1 MIQETIIALESAKE
15 KRKHSLE
22 EIKNKS
28 FAEMIEEKKSEL
40 QKEMEEK
47 LVAYE
52 SILED
57 DRAKAINKLELD
69 IATIEELICEFNE
82 KIKEEMESDE
92 IKEIEVEDISSTEEA
107 TVSQTSEKN
116 TNPMCGVVLP
126 N

>member
-28 FAEMIEEKKSEL
+28 FAELIEEKKSDL

-82 KIKEEMESDE
+82 KIKEEKESDE
-92 IKEIEVEDISSTEEA
+92 IKETDVEDISSTEEA
-107 TVSQTSEKN
+107 TVSQTAEKN

>member
-15 KRKHSLE
+15 KREHSLE

-28 FAEMIEEKKSEL
+28 FAELIEEKKSEL

-82 KIKEEMESDE
+82 KIKEETESDE
-92 IKEIEVEDISSTEEA
+92 IKETDVEDISGTEEA
-107 TVSQTSEKN
+107 IVSQTAEKS